1 MPNNMLDL
9 DNRKMEFR
17 RSVRHYRLVSI
28 SAFAL
33 AGVAML
39 AIMACLIPFHVQLET
54 FFNNRVG
61 GERGDALRGLS
72 IAVIASPPMIAFI
85 FWMRRRPKLKE
96 PRCVNCSESFAAVH
110 RAEVV
115 VRENK
120 CTKCDTI
127 VFHTNVS
134 DAPPPDNENAIR

>member
-1 MPNNMLDL
+1 MLDL

-39 AIMACLIPFHVQLET
+39 AIMACLIPFRVQLET

-61 GERGDALRGLS
+61 GELGDALRGLS

-85 FWMRRRPKLKE
+85 FWMRRRSKLLE
-96 PRCVNCSESFAAVH
+96 PRCAHCSESFAAAH